1 MKGKILLL
9 IDAIINL
16 ILGVLLVLYSQD
28 LATFFGVPYTSNY
41 FYPTLLGAIFIG
53 ITIAL
58 FVEFFRKTETIVGLG
73 LGGAIAINV
82 CGGIALAVWLLFGNL
97 QIPTKGQIFLW
108 VLVILLVGISSI
120 ELYYNTK

>member
-73 LGGAIAINV
+73 LGGAVAINV
-82 CGGIALAVWLLFGNL
+82 CGGSTLAIWLLFGNL

-108 VLVILLVGISSI
+108 ELVILLVGISSI
-120 ELYYNTK
+120 ELYYK